1 VKRKWLC
8 GISKTKVTGGA
19 IKLVKSSAKTIL
31 DPCVSKGITVT
42 RPQFPFS
49 SPTAFGFRPRLA
61 GVTARPS
68 WRLTASRKAHTENE
82 KGKYGRVTVNL
93 GRAARTGRARQSHA
107 ASGGRV
113 APRGAPRR
121 LTRAPG
127 PGRRPTR
134 PFGDR
139 PGRSRPRRSPN
150 GLAGHKPRRRRAVT
164 PRRSLAIAGKE
175 RSAAEQRPLGLG
187 RWRGNRPDLTAR
199 RRRGLAATGRRS
211 ERPSPDQPRLKE
223 GAQSTG

>member
-1 VKRKWLC
+1 MNWC
-8 GISKTKVTGGA
+8 
-19 IKLVKSSAKTIL
+19 
-31 DPCVSKGITVT
+31 KGPP
-42 RPQFPFS
+42 RHREALLRRS
-49 SPTAFGFRPRLA
+49 DPRLGGRRRSTRTRRQRGGDGWLA
-61 GVTARPS
+61 RGFWVKGFSARPAFHAGQN
-68 WRLTASRKAHTENE
+68 RRAGRTTVVNRRAETSR
-82 KGKYGRVTVNL
+82 
-93 GRAARTGRARQSHA
+93 
-107 ASGGRV
+107 
-113 APRGAPRR
+113 
-121 LTRAPG
+121 

-223 GAQSTG
+223 GAQSTE